1 MFMHRT
7 ITGNIRT
14 LSIKRDT
21 VGDWFVTITAEI
33 PREESQSP
41 AGAKQQIEIL
51 RPVGTDL
58 GLTSIITTSEGL
70 QVEPPQYLRK
80 SEKRLERAQR
90 ELSRKKEGSG
100 KRSKTRKRV
109 AKIHR
114 KINRQRDD
122 FSHKISRNLVSNHDL
137 IAFEGLNINGMVRNH
152 HLAKSISDAGWN
164 KIIQYTMYKA
174 ESAGIC
180 VVMVEPRHTSQKCS
194 RCGNIKHDLKLSDH
208 IYHCNICDLTIDRD
222 LNAAINVLNDALIK
236 IGRGTPKFTP
246 VEIEALPVRATSVV
260 ETGSPQRQLGE
271 DVTYELLD
279 QTSDIRIRI
288 FGNST
293 ENIILNA
300 ILAFNDIIYAG
311 EEEKLS
317 GNKVY
322 KLNFFK
328 PDLLVVDILSWAILE
343 LDSNNVLIK
352 PINISVDESISLLTV
367 TYEESIAKDGSSFR
381 FSPKGATY
389 NDVIFDLKNGYAE
402 ITIDT

>member
-1 MFMHRT
+1 MNF
-7 ITGNIRT
+7 
-14 LSIKRDT
+14 K
-21 VGDWFVTITAEI
+21 
-33 PREESQSP
+33 
-41 AGAKQQIEIL
+41 
-51 RPVGTDL
+51 
-58 GLTSIITTSEGL
+58 
-70 QVEPPQYLRK
+70 
-80 SEKRLERAQR
+80 
-90 ELSRKKEGSG
+90 
-100 KRSKTRKRV
+100 
-109 AKIHR
+109 
-114 KINRQRDD
+114 
-122 FSHKISRNLVSNHDL
+122 
-137 IAFEGLNINGMVRNH
+137 
-152 HLAKSISDAGWN
+152 
-164 KIIQYTMYKA
+164 
-174 ESAGIC
+174 
-180 VVMVEPRHTSQKCS
+180 
-194 RCGNIKHDLKLSDH
+194 
-208 IYHCNICDLTIDRD
+208 
-222 LNAAINVLNDALIK
+222 
-236 IGRGTPKFTP
+236 
-246 VEIEALPVRATSVV
+246 
-260 ETGSPQRQLGE
+260 
-271 DVTYELLD
+271 YELLD

-328 PDLLVVDILSWAILE
+328 PDLLVVDILSWTILE